1 MASVTYKDNS
11 SISCEPV
18 GRYFFLDLEDAKPF
32 DFSYLEVVS
41 TIRECSRDFFDKL
54 IYAEIVSNV
63 AVVDNIFCQF
73 RTAQVLESGLRS
85 GAVSEKEREA
95 TGCNARVESAYHG

>member
-1 MASVTYKDNS
+1 MHTEATTGRMRVASIAYKDNS

-32 DFSYLEVVS
+32 DLSYLEVVS
-41 TIRECSRDFFDKL
+41 TIREDSRDFFDKL

-63 AVVDNIFCQF
+63 AVVDDILCQF
-73 RTAQVLESGLRS
+73 WTAQILESGL
-85 GAVSEKEREA
+85 
-95 TGCNARVESAYHG
+95 